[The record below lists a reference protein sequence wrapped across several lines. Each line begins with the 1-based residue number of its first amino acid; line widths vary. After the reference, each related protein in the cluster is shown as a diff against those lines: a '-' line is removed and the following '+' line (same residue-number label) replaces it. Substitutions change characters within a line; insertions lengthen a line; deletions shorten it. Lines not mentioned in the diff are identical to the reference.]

1 LIYNN
6 QLNYKLATI
15 IFENKDNNSESGFIQ
30 TKTELSMYEGT
41 IKRVFIQYSRGFG
54 GQKQKGII

>member
-1 LIYNN
+1 
-6 QLNYKLATI
+6 LNYKLATI